1 MDVGLEVTFVVA
13 GILGVVLTKAV
24 LLMVVPV
31 GTGVAPVVETSRAVT
46 VSRLVGLVAVVEIVV
61 CGGN

>member
-1 MDVGLEVTFVVA
+1 MSPVVA
-13 GILGVVLTKAV
+13 GILGIVLTKAV

-31 GTGVAPVVETSRAVT
+31 GTGVAPVVETSRVVT

-61 CGGN
+61 SGGN

>member
-1 MDVGLEVTFVVA
+1 MSPVVA

-31 GTGVAPVVETSRAVT
+31 GIWVAPVVETSRVVT

-61 CGGN
+61 RGGN